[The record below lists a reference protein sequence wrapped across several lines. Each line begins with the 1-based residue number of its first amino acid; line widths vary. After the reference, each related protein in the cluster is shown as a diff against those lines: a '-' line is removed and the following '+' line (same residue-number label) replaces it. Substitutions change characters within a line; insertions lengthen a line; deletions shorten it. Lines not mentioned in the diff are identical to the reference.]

1 MRVLNRLRRR
11 KKEWPFR
18 VVQAWRHEE
27 VITEFGRQERREL
40 EWIERRW
47 MQLASGTWLHVHQSG
62 RGWYSVAENRKTYH
76 WGMMFDQTVAAYE
89 REQHLGEPDYSA
101 DRGSGGRA
109 EAAAAAGDWWEVC
122 EVYDPA
128 TTVLV
133 SFRRKDEEMLLSG
146 ARYMLQPGQRYWR
159 PRKLTS
165 RSGALPGR
173 FRTTFT
179 PCPRRKTR
187 TDEVIR
193 ATLRSPDS
201 AQRAFRV
208 AESLNNRS

>member
-62 RGWYSVAENRKTYH
+62 RGWHSVAEDRKTYH
-76 WGMMFDQTVAAYE
+76 WGMVFDQTVAAYE
-89 REQHLGEPDYSA
+89 REQHLGEPDYPA
-101 DRGSGGRA
+101 DRGSAGRA

-146 ARYMLQPGQRYWR
+146 VRYMLQPGPTLLAPLEAYEQVGGAAR
-159 PRKLTS
+159 PVSDYFHPMSK
-165 RSGALPGR
+165 AEDKN
-173 FRTTFT
+173 
-179 PCPRRKTR
+179 RRG
-187 TDEVIR
+187 DPSDLE
-193 ATLRSPDS
+193 
-201 AQRAFRV
+201 
-208 AESLNNRS
+208 ES